1 MDTQPFPVNTID
13 IACKKILIRPD
24 TSRDLIIDDVCIA
37 SLHVYIS
44 SQIKVCDEFDLV
56 IGVASHLLCCDGLP
70 IFVIDVYTFCD
81 EIRVVM
87 EVNSFY
93 DDQLW
98 S

>member
-1 MDTQPFPVNTID
+1 LLLT
-13 IACKKILIRPD
+13 LY
-24 TSRDLIIDDVCIA
+24 TSRDLIIDDVRIA
-37 SLHVYIS
+37 SRNLYIS
-44 SQIKVCDEFDLV
+44 SQIKICDEFDLF

-70 IFVIDVYTFCD
+70 IFVIGVYTFCD

-93 DDQLW
+93 DDQVW

>member
-1 MDTQPFPVNTID
+1 
-13 IACKKILIRPD
+13 
-24 TSRDLIIDDVCIA
+24 
-37 SLHVYIS
+37 
-44 SQIKVCDEFDLV
+44 LV

-70 IFVIDVYTFCD
+70 SFVIDVYTFCD
-81 EIRVVM
+81 ESRVVM

>member
-1 MDTQPFPVNTID
+1 
-13 IACKKILIRPD
+13 
-24 TSRDLIIDDVCIA
+24 
-37 SLHVYIS
+37 VYIS
-44 SQIKVCDEFDLV
+44 SQIKVCDEFVDEFDLV

-70 IFVIDVYTFCD
+70 SFVINVYTFCD
-81 EIRVVM
+81 ESRVVM